1 MLSYSIEFIWIH
13 ILALNVKSQIS
24 LLQRKYNKQR
34 SLLACSW
41 ERIIYFRWRI
51 IFVSTVLWKGSHARC
66 WTLHILVIWA
76 ISFKAHKTLLGKAW
90 ESNYSAQ
97 TLDLQKGGHF
107 NKGGFFC
114 CLWWFLFL
122 SLFTHLLVFYDIF
135 VFFFFFLC
143 QKILS
148 RAKGRVGRLP
158 GTVFVQVS

>member
-1 MLSYSIEFIWIH
+1 MS
-13 ILALNVKSQIS
+13 
-24 LLQRKYNKQR
+24 
-34 SLLACSW
+34 
-41 ERIIYFRWRI
+41 
-51 IFVSTVLWKGSHARC
+51 ARFYGKDHMPDVEL
-66 WTLHILVIWA
+66 LHILVIWA

-135 VFFFFFLC
+135 VFFFFFSC
-143 QKILS
+143 VRKYFPEQKAELGGS
-148 RAKGRVGRLP
+148 LAPSLYKCLKMEKHFSCKCAKKKGRKTEGLH
-158 GTVFVQVS
+158 FY

>member
-1 MLSYSIEFIWIH
+1 MS
-13 ILALNVKSQIS
+13 
-24 LLQRKYNKQR
+24 
-34 SLLACSW
+34 
-41 ERIIYFRWRI
+41 
-51 IFVSTVLWKGSHARC
+51 ARFYGKDHMPDVEL
-66 WTLHILVIWA
+66 LHILVIWA

-135 VFFFFFLC
+135 VFFFFFPVSENTFQSKRQSWEAPWHRLC
-143 QKILS
+143 TSVLKWKNILAANVPKKREGRQKGCIFISKL
-148 RAKGRVGRLP
+148 AIPQFFQLW
-158 GTVFVQVS
+158 